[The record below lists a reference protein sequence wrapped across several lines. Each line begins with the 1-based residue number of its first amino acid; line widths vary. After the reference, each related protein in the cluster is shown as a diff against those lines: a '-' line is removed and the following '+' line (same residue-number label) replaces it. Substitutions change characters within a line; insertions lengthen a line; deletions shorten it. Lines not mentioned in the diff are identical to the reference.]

1 MVQSERSAAQL
12 VAGATMTKDSR
23 CALAGDNEEWGGES
37 GGSCGWA

>member
-23 CALAGDNEEWGGES
+23 CALAGDSEEGVELWVGLGNTH
-37 GGSCGWA
+37 